1 MINNLTKK
9 SKIVL
14 ILATAV
20 LITSLLI
27 IFLMSKVNQ
36 VNLQNEKLTQQMD
49 YYAAEIENYLQTGQI
64 FLEGF
69 SKNIVLP
76 SDSESIFLQ
85 LKNFL
90 LPFPFFSQLNLADSS
105 GKIITSFPQNKIGQ
119 QTIYSKKDAENHLS
133 PSDQITVIANAYPN
147 NPSLMIFEIKISTVN
162 SGIPMYLL
170 GESDMRANPLNT
182 GLMTITNQLIKSNV
196 TIQILDST
204 LAEIISFK
212 GDSLLQEKNK
222 SDLTISRNLV
232 MTNWRIEFYYPEGL
246 QTLDA
251 IYASIPFAIFAIIL
265 YALLIFTFVLNTGQW
280 PLNKTEKKY
289 VSPEDNDWKN
299 RILNFQESLLKI
311 RNLDEIA
318 RLFLNYSEL
327 ANVSAVRIIIAEVPF
342 FEKSKQYLI
351 YGQGNKSDN
360 YAYLDSQ
367 IFNQVNQNQ
376 IVNIPDLHRIHQIR
390 LQQDKEYPLALFAYP
405 IQFGKTTYGVL
416 WLGYENPHQVTEQE
430 SAYIQELIKAGKNQL
445 ILLINSEIYKNIS
458 RNQNVALE
466 TFKSPVILLDKD
478 NLILYSNNAA
488 GKMIRNPKDS
498 PGEKIQ
504 DLIKDSSLMNV
515 FLKESYKSDY
525 EVTSSDGNSYL
536 VHSSKLQSKENYFI
550 KIYIFTDITQEK
562 KNSADLS
569 EYSALLSH
577 DLRSPMTIIKGYTTM
592 LPIMGQLNDQ
602 QRDYVE
608 KIISGVDEMTNLT
621 KNLLDYERLK
631 MGVNLF
637 KQETEIIRLLDKV
650 VDALHPLAVQKR
662 IEVIRD
668 YKDIP
673 EEIVNVDSVLIEQAI
688 YNLID
693 NAIRFTPIQG
703 KVSIGLGHVDNMVEI
718 NIEDAG
724 CGIAA
729 VDIPHIFEKFYR
741 VKISP
746 IYNQAGSG
754 IGLALVKSIVEK
766 HNGEVGAISNLGKGS
781 TFYLRIPKN

>member
-9 SKIVL
+9 SKIVFL
-14 ILATAV
+14 LATAA
-20 LITSLLI
+20 LIISLLI
-27 IFLMSKVNQ
+27 IFLMSKANL
-36 VNLQNEKLTQQMD
+36 VNLQKEKLTEQMD

-85 LKNFL
+85 LKKFL

-105 GKIITSFPQNKIGQ
+105 GKIITGFPQNKIGQ
-119 QTIYSKKDAENHLS
+119 QTIIGKKDAENNLS
-133 PSDQITVIANAYPN
+133 PSEQIAVITNAYPD
-147 NPSLMIFEIKISTVN
+147 NPSLMIFEIKISAVN
-162 SGIPMYLL
+162 GGIPMYLF
-170 GESDMRANPLNT
+170 GESDMSANPLNT
-182 GLMTITNQLIKSNV
+182 GLMTITNQLIKRNV

-204 LAEIISFK
+204 LSEIISFK
-212 GDSLLQEKNK
+212 GDSLPQEKKK
-222 SDLTISRNLV
+222 SDLTISRNLM
-232 MTNWRIEFYYPEGL
+232 MTNWRIEFYYPEEL

-251 IYASIPFAIFAIIL
+251 IYASIPFAVSAIIF
-265 YALLIFTFVLNTGQW
+265 YALLIFTFVLNKGQL
-280 PLNKTEKKY
+280 PLHKTEKTN
-289 VSPEDNDWKN
+289 VSPEGNDWKK
-299 RILNFQESLLKI
+299 RILNFKESLLKI

-318 RLFLNYSEL
+318 RLFLNYSEIV
-327 ANVSAVRIIIAEVPF
+327 NVSAVRLIVAEVPF
-342 FEKSKQYLI
+342 FEKNKQYLI

-367 IFNQVNQNQ
+367 IFDQVNQNQ
-376 IVNIPDLHRIHQIR
+376 IVNIPDLHRINQIR

-405 IQFGKTTYGVL
+405 IQYGKTTYGVL

-430 SAYIQELIKAGKNQL
+430 SAYIQELIKAGENQL
-445 ILLINSEIYKNIS
+445 ILLINSEIYKTIS

-488 GKMIRNPKDS
+488 EKLIRNPKES

-515 FLKESYKSDY
+515 FLKESFISDY

-536 VHSSKLQSKENYFI
+536 VHSAMLQSKENYFI

-602 QRDYVE
+602 QREYVE
-608 KIISGVDEMTNLT
+608 KIIYGVDEMTNLT

-650 VDALHPLAVQKR
+650 VDALQPLAVQKR
-662 IEVIRD
+662 IEVKRD

-673 EEIVNVDSVLIEQAI
+673 EEIVNVDTVLIEQAI

-746 IYNQAGSG
+746 LYNQAGSG
-754 IGLALVKSIVEK
+754 IGLALVKSIAEK

-781 TFYLRIPKN
+781 TFYLRIPRN

>member
-1 MINNLTKK
+1 
-9 SKIVL
+9 
-14 ILATAV
+14 
-20 LITSLLI
+20 
-27 IFLMSKVNQ
+27 
-36 VNLQNEKLTQQMD
+36 
-49 YYAAEIENYLQTGQI
+49 
-64 FLEGF
+64 
-69 SKNIVLP
+69 
-76 SDSESIFLQ
+76 
-85 LKNFL
+85 
-90 LPFPFFSQLNLADSS
+90 
-105 GKIITSFPQNKIGQ
+105 
-119 QTIYSKKDAENHLS
+119 
-133 PSDQITVIANAYPN
+133 
-147 NPSLMIFEIKISTVN
+147 
-162 SGIPMYLL
+162 
-170 GESDMRANPLNT
+170 
-182 GLMTITNQLIKSNV
+182 
-196 TIQILDST
+196 
-204 LAEIISFK
+204 
-212 GDSLLQEKNK
+212 
-222 SDLTISRNLV
+222 
-232 MTNWRIEFYYPEGL
+232 
-246 QTLDA
+246 
-251 IYASIPFAIFAIIL
+251 
-265 YALLIFTFVLNTGQW
+265 
-280 PLNKTEKKY
+280 
-289 VSPEDNDWKN
+289 
-299 RILNFQESLLKI
+299 
-311 RNLDEIA
+311 
-318 RLFLNYSEL
+318 
-327 ANVSAVRIIIAEVPF
+327 
-342 FEKSKQYLI
+342 
-351 YGQGNKSDN
+351 
-360 YAYLDSQ
+360 
-367 IFNQVNQNQ
+367 
-376 IVNIPDLHRIHQIR
+376 
-390 LQQDKEYPLALFAYP
+390 
-405 IQFGKTTYGVL
+405 
-416 WLGYENPHQVTEQE
+416 
-430 SAYIQELIKAGKNQL
+430 LIKAGKNQL

-662 IEVIRD
+662 IEVKRD